1 MPWKETDVMKERVK
15 FVLEW
20 EKRWDEGEGRLNFAE
35 LCREFGIS
43 RAVGYDWVARYRDA
57 KHDVKAIKERSRR
70 PHRSPAKVSD
80 EVEELLVAARKARP
94 TWGPKKLRAFIAE
107 RCPKLAELPAPSTIG
122 EVLRRRGL
130 TVPRRLKRVRAT
142 RSATQPFAEVTGP
155 NATWCVDFK
164 GHFNTQDGR
173 VCYPLTII
181 DAHSRFLIRCEGVE
195 DPNGREVQR
204 IFDSAFCEFGLPASI
219 RSDNGPPFAS
229 VGAGGLTK
237 LSVWWLRL
245 GIRVERIEPGKPQQN
260 GRQERFHR
268 TLKAET
274 AKPPHANMRAQQ
286 RAFDLFR
293 KVYNEER
300 PHEALGQKPP
310 ARSFAL
316 SPRRYPCPLVRL
328 ATGSPW
334 EHIERVDKDG
344 FVRWHEQRI
353 FVTRALAHEDVAIEY
368 DGASETWLVTFGPLC
383 VGVLTESP
391 APTFRPTKGRMADQ
405 IDRET
410 ESEKPRKV
418 SGMSPD

>member
-20 EKRWDEGEGRLNFAE
+20 ETRWDEGEGRLNFSA

-43 RAVGYDWVARYRDA
+43 RQVGYDWVERYRA
-57 KHDVKAIKERSRR
+57 ARFDVSAVKERSRR
-70 PHRSPAKVSD
+70 PRTSPTKVD
-80 EVEELLVAARKARP
+80 ADVEELLVAARKAWP
-94 TWGPKKLRAFIAE
+94 TWGPKKLRAWLADHY
-107 RCPKLAELPAPSTIG
+107 PKLGELPAQSTIG

-130 TVPRRLKRVRAT
+130 TVPHRRKRVRAT
-142 RSATQPFAEVTGP
+142 QASTQPFAEVTGP

-164 GHFNTQDGR
+164 GHFRTQDGR
-173 VCYPLTII
+173 VCYPLTIL

-195 DPNGREVQR
+195 DPNGREVKR
-204 IFDSAFCEFGLPASI
+204 IFDSAFSEFGLPAAI

-229 VGAGGLTK
+229 VGAGGLTA

-274 AKPPHANMRAQQ
+274 IAPSKADMRAQQ

-293 KVYNEER
+293 KRYNEER
-300 PHEALGQKPP
+300 PHEALGQRTPD
-310 ARSFAL
+310 SCFAL
-316 SPRRYPCPLVRL
+316 SARRYPCPLVRL
-328 ATGSPW
+328 TSDEPW
-334 EHIERVDKDG
+334 DHTMRIDKEG
-344 FVRWHEQRI
+344 FLRWREQRLFI
-353 FVTRALAHEDVAIEY
+353 SRALAHEDVTLRYE
-368 DGASETWLVTFGPLC
+368 ETTQEWLVVFGPLC
-383 VGVLTESP
+383 VGCLSET
-391 APTFRPTKGRMADQ
+391 PTPSFRPTKGRMADQ
-405 IDRET
+405 IEREA
-410 ESEKPRKV
+410 SEKSRKV

>member
-1 MPWKETDVMKERVK
+1 MKERVK

-20 EKRWDEGEGRLNFAE
+20 EKRWNEGEGVLNFAE

-43 RAVGYDWVARYRDA
+43 RQVGYDWVARYQEA
-57 KHDVKAIKERSRR
+57 KCNPSALKERSRR
-70 PHRSPAKVSD
+70 PHRSPTKVSD
-80 EVEELLVAARKARP
+80 EVEDFLVAARKARP
-94 TWGPKKLRAFIAE
+94 TWGPKKLRAWLSE
-107 RCPKLAELPAPSTIG
+107 RYPRLAELPAQSTIG

-142 RSATQPFAEVTGP
+142 QAATQPFAEVTGP

-164 GHFNTQDGR
+164 GHFRTQDGR

-204 IFDSAFCEFGLPASI
+204 IFDSAFSEFGVPAAI

-229 VGAGGLTK
+229 VGAGGLTT

-245 GIRVERIEPGKPQQN
+245 GIRLERIEPGKPQQN

-274 AKPPHANMRAQQ
+274 ANPPRADMRAQQ

-293 KVYNEER
+293 KIYNEER
-300 PHEALGQKPP
+300 PHEALGQRPP
-310 ARSFAL
+310 ATRFAL
-316 SPRRYPCPLVRL
+316 SPRRYPRPLVRF

-334 EHIERVDKDG
+334 EHLERIDKDG
-344 FVRWHEQRI
+344 FIRWHDQRL
-353 FVTRALAHEDVAIEY
+353 FVGRALAHEDVAIEY
-368 DGASETWLVTFGPLC
+368 DGASENWLVVFGPLC
-383 VGVLTESP
+383 VGVLSET
-391 APTFRPTKGRMADQ
+391 PTPKFRPTKGRMVDQ

-410 ESEKPRKV
+410 ESERPWKA